1 MGLVVAWAFSSFG
14 LGSPGDSEECNHVE
28 MQLARRYPHVDIR
41 MLTGNVTLSLTTPLM
56 LRSTPIPQVIISTF
70 TAPVCLVC
78 RQTWRCGGR
87 SKCWDNFVLID
98 KYSLSW
104 SREPSGRIKK
114 YLPSSARFLLV
125 GHLAIFTMTGD
136 DIKKDVGEE
145 LRCDILDGFDVD
157 IPDRARK
164 EKALLRRVDSRM
176 MPLMMILCK
185 LSLDHSTI
193 GVQKAYL
200 YLT

>member
-1 MGLVVAWAFSSFG
+1 
-14 LGSPGDSEECNHVE
+14 
-28 MQLARRYPHVDIR
+28 
-41 MLTGNVTLSLTTPLM
+41 
-56 LRSTPIPQVIISTF
+56 
-70 TAPVCLVC
+70 
-78 RQTWRCGGR
+78 
-87 SKCWDNFVLID
+87 
-98 KYSLSW
+98 
-104 SREPSGRIKK
+104 
-114 YLPSSARFLLV
+114 
-125 GHLAIFTMTGD
+125 MTGD